1 MLPDMRTMSAFPA
14 AHEEESAAPE
24 APVKNLVPPSMIGG
38 QASEGVQFSILWLRT
53 HEETKLA

>member
-1 MLPDMRTMSAFPA
+1 MSAFPA